1 MTKKKKTTT
10 ATTADSLRDQIDV
23 TLLEEHEDGSAT
35 YQFKMSPEAQ
45 ARIFSAFLIDGLI
58 RGITEVE
65 IDNAV
70 FAERKRR
77 FGDGELMAD
86 EPENKASSD
95 NH

>member
-1 MTKKKKTTT
+1 MTRKKKSKVTSET
-10 ATTADSLRDQIDV
+10 LRDQIDV

-65 IDNAV
+65 TSNAV
-70 FAERKRR
+70 YAERKRR
-77 FGDGELMAD
+77 YGDGELMTD
-86 EPENKASSD
+86 GPENKTSSD